1 VSVHIRRKF
10 LARLAFSSAALLFAY
25 APVRAYGAPQAP
37 AADSTQSATSQP
49 DVRALADAVRDLQT
63 QVRSLTAQLEEM
75 RSQQQQTLQESEE
88 LRRQLAA
95 KLPEPRATDTS
106 SSRTATSTLTP
117 VPPSYST
124 VPSSPHA
131 DAGPTASLSAADP
144 ASAPTPITPAPTTSA
159 QQQESSEATDRIEEE
174 IQLINAKL
182 NDQYQTKVESGSKYH
197 LRLSGIVLLNAFS
210 NRGTVDNI
218 DFPEL
223 AQPPQF
229 LQSNTSLGGSLRQ
242 SQLTVSAFG
251 PDVAGAHTSANVSF
265 DFAGGFPDTENGASM
280 GLVRLRTGTIRF
292 DWTDTSIIVGQD
304 SLFLS
309 PIAPT
314 SLAMIA
320 VPALS
325 YSGNLWSWTPQIR
338 VEHQIH
344 LTESSALHFQAGL
357 LDSYTGDIPQSY
369 VDRDPM
375 WGEQSGQPAYAA
387 RISWS
392 HHLFGRDITAGIGG
406 YFGRQN
412 WYFGRDVD
420 GWAGTSDLTVPLG
433 KFFDF
438 SAEFY
443 RGTAVG
449 GLGGGVGQTVLFS
462 GAITD
467 PSTMVQ
473 GLKSMGGWT
482 QIKFKPKPKFE
493 VNGAFGQDNPFASQ
507 VNLFPAADNTS
518 YYEGTPFID
527 RNRSAFVNFIY
538 QPRSDLLFA
547 IEYRR
552 LRTFYLG
559 GQSDDANHVNMSVGY
574 IF

>member
-1 VSVHIRRKF
+1 VSARIRRKF
-10 LARLAFSSAALLFAY
+10 FPCAAFSSVVLFLTLTPPRALA
-25 APVRAYGAPQAP
+25 VPQASS
-37 AADSTQSATSQP
+37 ADSSQPSASQP
-49 DVRALADAVRDLQT
+49 DVRALADAVRDLQG
-63 QVRSLTAQLEEM
+63 QVRSLTAQLDEM
-75 RSQQQQTLQESEE
+75 RAQQQQALRESEE
-88 LRRQLAA
+88 LRRQLTA
-95 KLPEPRATDTS
+95 KFSEPRATDTS
-106 SSRTATSTLTP
+106 ASPSAPSATTNA
-117 VPPSYST
+117 PSYSSA
-124 VPSSPHA
+124 P
-131 DAGPTASLSAADP
+131 SAAPADPSPAASVSDP
-144 ASAPTPITPAPTTSA
+144 ASASASASSSPATPA
-159 QQQESSEATDRIEEE
+159 QQPNGDALDRIQEE
-174 IQLINAKL
+174 IQLLNAKL

-223 AQPPQF
+223 AQPPQS

-338 VEHQIH
+338 VEHQVH

-387 RISWS
+387 RVSWS
-392 HHLFGRDITAGIGG
+392 HHLFGRDVIAGLGG

-412 WYFGRDVD
+412 WYFGRYVD
-420 GWAGTSDLTVPLG
+420 GWAGTTDFTVPLG
-433 KFFDF
+433 RFFDF
-438 SAEFY
+438 SSEFY
-443 RGTAVG
+443 RGTGVG

-467 PSTMVQ
+467 PSALVQ

-482 QIKFKPKPKFE
+482 QIKFKPAPKFE

-507 VNLFPAADNTS
+507 VNLFPAADNVS
-518 YYEGTPFID
+518 YYEGTPFIE